1 MAKGRNKNGT
11 FAKGNKC
18 AEKWTEAE
26 AIKLGDELLEWMF
39 SRNDRCW
46 FQDFFTYEKKMGYK
60 SLVCYLT
67 EKFQPFSERIELAK
81 QIQESRLFH
90 GGLTNEFNSKI
101 ASMGLNII
109 HDWHEKSI
117 TEVEQKDDTEQ
128 DINITVNIVDD
139 NRDKVEIN
147 RQGTDK

>member
-26 AIKLGDELLEWMF
+26 AIKLGDELLEWMGRSETNILF
-39 SRNDRCW
+39 EK
-46 FQDFFTYEKKMGYK
+46 FFVIEKKLYANVHNR
-60 SLVCYLT
+60 LA
-67 EKFQPFSERIELAK
+67 ERYERFARLIDTAK
-81 QIQESRLFH
+81 KIQELRISM
-90 GGLTNEFNSKI
+90 GCLTNEYNGGFGKFFLSANH
-101 ASMGLNII
+101 SMS
-109 HDWHEKSI
+109 EKSI
-117 TEVEQKDDTEQ
+117 TSLENGEDTEQ